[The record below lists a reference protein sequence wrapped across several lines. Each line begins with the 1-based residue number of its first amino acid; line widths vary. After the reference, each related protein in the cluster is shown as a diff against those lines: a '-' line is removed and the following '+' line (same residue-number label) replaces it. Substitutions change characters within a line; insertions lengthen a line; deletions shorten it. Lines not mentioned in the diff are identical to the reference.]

1 MKKHL
6 ILIGFL
12 VALLLSISSPCKAV
26 QDYYEDTVWVKKTDQ
41 LEGFYQVKF
50 SNNDSIIVAHG
61 YSQDHF
67 YDTKTGNL
75 IVKINGTEEI
85 FFINNDENFIKL
97 NQDRTVFEIFD
108 MKTFKVID
116 SLESDGTIINEYSKL
131 DVSKDGKYLVAPI
144 PRGFRIWD
152 ISSKKI
158 LKTKIFPD
166 ELNLNNVG
174 VNNLRFVCGN
184 EKIIAQYVKIYNNPN
199 KPENPI
205 TIGSFTVWDF
215 NTLDSIDSYENSRGF
230 KLSNNCNY
238 IAYIVGS
245 KDYGVEIYDFSTKEL
260 VQKLEINGYN
270 LTGIE
275 FSPDDKYIV
284 TSNGPGTNSLIVWSL
299 DSGEKVYIYPYGSHK
314 NIDISNNGKFII
326 SSTGGYLFL
335 WNFKNET
342 SIEEN
347 KEEKYFKTIYPNP
360 ATGNVTIEFKLKTSG
375 KTKIELLDTKG
386 SNINTVLYKF
396 LESGNQKIEFKTA
409 DIPNGSYFLIVQSEQ
424 EQIVF
429 QLIIEH

>member
-1 MKKHL
+1 MKKL
-6 ILIGFL
+6 YVFSLLVLLATFL
-12 VALLLSISSPCKAV
+12 QSFPCQAM
-26 QDYYEDTVWVKKTDQ
+26 QDYFEDTVWVKNTNQMD
-41 LEGFYQVKF
+41 GFYMVKF

-67 YDTKTGNL
+67 YETKTGSL

-85 FFINNDENFIKL
+85 FFINNDESFIKL
-97 NQDRTVFEIFD
+97 NQERTVFEIFD

-116 SLESDGTIINEYSKL
+116 SLESDGTIINEYAKI
-131 DVSKDGKYLVAPI
+131 DVSNDGKYLIAPI
-144 PRGFRIWD
+144 PKGFKIWD
-152 ISSKKI
+152 ILSKKV

-166 ELNLNNVG
+166 DSNLIDVG

-184 EKIIAQYVKIYNNPN
+184 EKIIAQFVKIYKNPADPD
-199 KPENPI
+199 KPI
-205 TIGSFTVWDF
+205 TIGNFTVWDF
-215 NTLDSIDSYENSRGF
+215 NTLDSIDSYKNSRGF
-230 KLSNNCNY
+230 KLSNKCEY

-260 VQKLEINGYN
+260 VQKLEINGYD

-275 FSPDDKYIV
+275 FSPDDKYIITTNCFGALMRIWDV
-284 TSNGPGTNSLIVWSL
+284 NKGT
-299 DSGEKVYIYPYGSHK
+299 GVYDY
-314 NIDISNNGKFII
+314 ID
-326 SSTGGYLFL
+326 GGYGNLDL
-335 WNFKNET
+335 T
-342 SIEEN
+342 SDGKYIIASILDVLILYKAN
-347 KEEKYFKTIYPNP
+347 YGGTFVPDKEEITKTIYPNP
-360 ATGNVTIEFKLKTSG
+360 TTDLVIIEFELKTSG

-386 SNINTVLYKF
+386 SNIKTVLYKF

-409 DIPNGSYFLIVQSEQ
+409 DIPNGSYFLTVQSEQ

>member
-1 MKKHL
+1 MKK
-6 ILIGFL
+6 IC
-12 VALLLSISSPCKAV
+12 LLLGFITLLFANSSPCKAV

-245 KDYGVEIYDFSTKEL
+245 KDYGVEIYDFTTKEL

-299 DSGEKVYIYPYGSHK
+299 DSGKEVYIYPYGSHN

-342 SIEEN
+342 SIIEN
-347 KEEKYFKTIYPNP
+347 DKEKYLKTIYPNP
-360 ATGNVTIEFKLKTSG
+360 ATGNVTIDFNLISSG
-375 KTKIELLDTKG
+375 KTIIEVVDLKG
-386 SNINTVLYKF
+386 EIIKSIFNGFLEIGNNKVTINT
-396 LESGNQKIEFKTA
+396 T
-409 DIPNGSYFLIVQSEQ
+409 DISSGSYFVIVQSEQ
-424 EQIVF
+424 EKIVF